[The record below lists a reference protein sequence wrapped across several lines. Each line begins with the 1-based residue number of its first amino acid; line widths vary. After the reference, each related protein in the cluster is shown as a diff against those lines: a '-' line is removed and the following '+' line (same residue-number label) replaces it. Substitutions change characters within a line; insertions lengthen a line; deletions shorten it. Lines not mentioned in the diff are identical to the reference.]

1 MSDNKLLQFKAKV
14 KGEEKEFVFYGE
26 YKETEIKS
34 LMEDKK
40 FPTIEEDVD
49 NLKLMEIKNGKEVPY
64 EVTSRSWA
72 GYEYDET
79 DAFHQTWTSLTMENI
94 QSEYD
99 FSYINPD
106 IQKIADTY
114 KEEQIQLEDGSSVQ
128 KYGIYREPDGLVSVA
143 AVTKEE
149 IYFIGDSDELVVDI
163 SRESGDVLSDN
174 YFAENSLFEL
184 IEDAKEGKEKLLFSA
199 MEYGV
204 PNAQEKKPDK
214 VADTKAV
221 DSRDKAVEKEKT
233 KKPSVLDKLHEK
245 QEKIK
250 GTEKKAPQKKH
261 EQEL

>member
-1 MSDNKLLQFKAKV
+1 MSDNKLLQFKAKEKGEE

-34 LMEDKK
+34 LIDDKK

-64 EVTSRSWA
+64 EVTSRTWA
-72 GYEYDET
+72 GYQYDET
-79 DAFHQTWTSLTMENI
+79 DAFHQTWTSLTIGAI
-94 QSEYD
+94 QSEYE
-99 FSYINPD
+99 FSYIDPG

-128 KYGIYREPDGLVSVA
+128 KYGIYREPDVLVSVA

-149 IYFIGDSDELVVDI
+149 IYFIGDSDELVIDI
-163 SRESGDVLSDN
+163 SRVTGDVLSDN

-204 PNAQEKKPDK
+204 PNALEKKIDE
-214 VADTKAV
+214 VA
-221 DSRDKAVEKEKT
+221 DSRDKEKM